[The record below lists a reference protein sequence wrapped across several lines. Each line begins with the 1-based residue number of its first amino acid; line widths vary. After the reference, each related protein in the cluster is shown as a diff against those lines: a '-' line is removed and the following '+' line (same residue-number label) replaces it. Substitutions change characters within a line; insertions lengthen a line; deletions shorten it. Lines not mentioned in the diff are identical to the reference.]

1 MLGRQRSE
9 WHVMHVAFE
18 ERMTDPVSCREKF
31 LVGALTAALT
41 MLSGCTAIG
50 PDYHPPKSQ
59 GT

>member
-1 MLGRQRSE
+1 
-9 WHVMHVAFE
+9 MHVAFE

-50 PDYHPPKSQ
+50 PDYHPPKSH